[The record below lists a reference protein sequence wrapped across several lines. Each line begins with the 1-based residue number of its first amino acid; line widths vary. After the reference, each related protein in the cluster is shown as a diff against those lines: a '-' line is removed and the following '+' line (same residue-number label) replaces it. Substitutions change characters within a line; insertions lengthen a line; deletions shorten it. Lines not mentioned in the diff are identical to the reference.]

1 MLDKVAHVLASALV
15 FALFVPGVLV
25 TLGGKYSLLVHG
37 VLFALVHQVVA
48 RFLDGLLATLGV
60 PALAA
65 PKKGLYGEG
74 GHGQRQ
80 M

>member
-15 FALFVPGVLV
+15 FALFVPGVLL
-25 TLGGKYSLLVHG
+25 TLGGKYSVLVHA

-48 RFLDGLLATLGV
+48 RLVDGVLATVGV
-60 PALAA
+60 PALGA
-65 PKKGLYGEG
+65 PKKGLYGEN

>member
-1 MLDKVAHVLASALV
+1 MLDKVAQVLASALV

-25 TLGGKYSLLVHG
+25 TLGGKYSVLVHA

-48 RFLDGLLATLGV
+48 RLVDGVLATVGV
-60 PALAA
+60 PALGA